1 MMSAEN
7 LNILQNKKGQL
18 RRLALSKRDALDTV
32 LREEASAEIAKRL
45 LSLLEMKAAKTVMCY
60 KSFRSEVS
68 TAQIIKALER
78 QGKKLCFPVCE
89 KAGIM
94 QAWNPKD
101 KEAWKAGMMGIS
113 EPDVERSELISP
125 DGIDI
130 VICPMVAFDEEK
142 WRMGYGGGYYDRYLP
157 KCTKALKIGIAFEA
171 QRLDKVPVDEF
182 DQPMDY
188 IVSEGKMY

>member
-7 LNILQNKKGQL
+7 LNIPRNEKSQL

-68 TAQIIKALER
+68 TAQIIKALEK
-78 QGKKLCFPVCE
+78 QGKKLCFPVCG

-94 QAWNPKD
+94 QAWNPQED
-101 KEAWKAGMMGIS
+101 EAWKTGMMGIS
-113 EPDVERSELISP
+113 EPDVEKSELICP
-125 DGIDI
+125 EEIDI
-130 VICPMVAFDEEK
+130 VICPMVAFDEKK

-188 IVSEGKMY
+188 IVTEEKVY